1 VDGNWA
7 PKRSGFAARRQHDEH
22 DQRVDYDSGPVFR
35 VGEDDHLPRGGF
47 AVGAQVSHQTLGA
60 GRVVGVAGSGR
71 DQKVTVDFGGVGCK
85 VVFARFLHG
94 ADDGLN

>member
-1 VDGNWA
+1 
-7 PKRSGFAARRQHDEH
+7 
-22 DQRVDYDSGPVFR
+22 VDYDSGPVFR
-35 VGEDDHLPRGGF
+35 VGEDDHVPAGGF
-47 AVGAQVSHQTLGA
+47 AIGAYVSHQTLGA

-71 DQKVTVDFGGVGCK
+71 DQKVTVDFSGIGCK